1 MWLNMIYGFE
11 ISSEPRVVCVC
22 VHVYVNNFA
31 KGHWTNVQEDKKNMT
46 RANFWGQVSG
56 KRTRKEALDWLQ
68 QTFSPSSKELRT
80 RRVKS
85 KSKHWETQPLSQIPG
100 TCPLLSHQA
109 QADPANGIKSKANY
123 WKNCAWGKKMV
134 KWMSDH
140 YQWAPKRNN
149 SQYSRHPAMR
159 SQVGLCSSLWTK
171 LMEVIEFQL
180 SYFKS

>member
-1 MWLNMIYGFE
+1 MKTDLFQSCGHCWVFQICWQIEYSTFTASSFRIWNSSTGIQSPPLALFIVILLTNPAHWVAYKEQQCISH
-11 ISSEPRVVCVC
+11 SSEGCMS
-22 VHVYVNNFA
+22 
-31 KGHWTNVQEDKKNMT
+31 EM
-46 RANFWGQVSG
+46 
-56 KRTRKEALDWLQ
+56 
-68 QTFSPSSKELRT
+68 
-80 RRVKS
+80 
-85 KSKHWETQPLSQIPG
+85 
-100 TCPLLSHQA
+100 LSHQA